1 MNSEQQR
8 LEKVLQYFLKNH
20 CDDPINDTRFD
31 CAVIDTIQALQKQ
44 FADNFAGEQAKH
56 KKEAKRIRKILANLG
71 DTFKDNRIVRNILRQ
86 RIEQEESRAEGIMK

>member
-20 CDDPINDTRFD
+20 CDDPINGTRFD

-44 FADNFAGEQAKH
+44 FADDSAGEQAKH
-56 KKEAKRIRKILANLG
+56 KKEAKRIRKILINLG
-71 DTFKDNRIVRNILRQ
+71 DAFEHNGIVKTILRQ
-86 RIEQEESRAEGIMK
+86 RIEQEELRAKGISE